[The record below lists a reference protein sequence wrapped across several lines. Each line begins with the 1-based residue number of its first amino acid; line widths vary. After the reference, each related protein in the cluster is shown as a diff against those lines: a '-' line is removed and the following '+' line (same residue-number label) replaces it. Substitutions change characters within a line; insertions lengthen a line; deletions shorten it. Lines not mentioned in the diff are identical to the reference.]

1 MHLLHLIGLRLATLV
16 LWLLVSGCRPIE
28 KDSPERPAVAT
39 SAQVF
44 STNPVPVEI
53 EDDHVLVRGTLNG
66 REVRL
71 VLDTGASDV
80 LVSPETA
87 AAAGIQRAAK
97 VRFGAFGN
105 GRGTAKKGVADSV
118 SVGPAAAEMVPV
130 AIMAFPPPFTDDGLL
145 GLSFLRRFTFRLD
158 YQQKL
163 LSFASPASSNLTG
176 GGSVLALQ
184 HEAPPLVVL
193 AEVDGIPAKLVV
205 DTGSSRAL
213 ILRSW
218 FVEKHKLRERYPKRL
233 SLVTG
238 VGLLGQMNGE
248 IARLQTLRLGDYTVT
263 NVFAEFETKA
273 NTWPGDFAGFVG
285 AQILSKFNLTFD
297 IAGRRLWIE
306 PNANYTMESPPP
318 ASVRSG
324 LVCLPKGTNWIAQ
337 DLIAGSPAAE
347 AGVRPGDHLL
357 EINGVSVQSLKPG
370 EIKLAFRA
378 EPCKLESRRDRNSP
392 RRRRQTRHSWK
403 YCALGASTALC
414 RVPRLV

>member
-1 MHLLHLIGLRLATLV
+1 
-16 LWLLVSGCRPIE
+16 
-28 KDSPERPAVAT
+28 
-39 SAQVF
+39 
-44 STNPVPVEI
+44 
-53 EDDHVLVRGTLNG
+53 
-66 REVRL
+66 
-71 VLDTGASDV
+71 
-80 LVSPETA
+80 
-87 AAAGIQRAAK
+87 
-97 VRFGAFGN
+97 
-105 GRGTAKKGVADSV
+105 
-118 SVGPAAAEMVPV
+118 
-130 AIMAFPPPFTDDGLL
+130 
-145 GLSFLRRFTFRLD
+145 
-158 YQQKL
+158 
-163 LSFASPASSNLTG
+163 
-176 GGSVLALQ
+176 
-184 HEAPPLVVL
+184 
-193 AEVDGIPAKLVV
+193 V

-213 ILRSW
+213 ILRSR
-218 FVEKHKLRERYPKRL
+218 FVEEHKLRERYPKRL

-378 EPCKLESRRDRNSP
+378 EPGTRVRLRLQAGRETPREVTLILRD
-392 RRRRQTRHSWK
+392 
-403 YCALGASTALC
+403 LL
-414 RVPRLV
+414 